1 VVDDVGTN
9 EEAGALP
16 TRVRAPR
23 IVRGVA
29 RHFVDLGSSV
39 LTEVPLANGRR
50 ADLLALDGQGRLAIV
65 EVKSGTADL
74 AADHKWPDY
83 RDFCDRFYFA
93 VDLDF
98 PRARLPAGTGVI
110 LADDYGA
117 EIVAAA
123 PSHSLSAARRKAV
136 TLRFAHLAARR
147 LMGVDDPLAQLS

>member
-1 VVDDVGTN
+1 VDELGTN
-9 EEAGALP
+9 AKAAALP
-16 TRVRAPR
+16 TRARAPR

-29 RHFVDLGSSV
+29 RHFVELGSSV
-39 LTEVPLANGRR
+39 LTEVPLKNGRR
-50 ADLLALDGQGRLAIV
+50 ADVLVLDGRGRLAIV

-83 RDFCDRFYFA
+83 REFCDHFYFA

-98 PRARLPAGTGVI
+98 PRGRLPAGTGVI

-117 EIVAAA
+117 EIVADA
-123 PSHSLSAARRKAV
+123 PAHPLAPARRKAV

-147 LMGVDDPLAQLS
+147 LMGIDDPLAQLS

>member
-1 VVDDVGTN
+1 VDDLGT
-9 EEAGALP
+9 EGRADTLP
-16 TRVRAPR
+16 TRARAPR

-29 RHFVDLGSSV
+29 RHFVELGGSV
-39 LTEVPLANGRR
+39 LAEVPLKNGRR
-50 ADLLALDGQGRLAIV
+50 ADVLVLDGRGGIAIV
-65 EVKSGTADL
+65 EVKSGRADL
-74 AADHKWPDY
+74 AADQKWPDY

-93 VDLDF
+93 VDPDF

-117 EIVAAA
+117 EIIAEA
-123 PSHSLSAARRKAV
+123 PAHPLRAARRKAV